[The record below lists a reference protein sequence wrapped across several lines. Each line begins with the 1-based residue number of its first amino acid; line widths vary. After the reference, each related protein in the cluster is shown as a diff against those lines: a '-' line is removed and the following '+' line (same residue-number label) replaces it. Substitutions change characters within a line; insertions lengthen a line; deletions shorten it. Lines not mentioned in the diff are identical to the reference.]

1 MKVPQFKDLPIRS
14 DAPPGSAWG
23 VFDQGARRDVL
34 GTLNFITP
42 EVVVATREEIRTGE
56 STVLNLPLHLPYHSD
71 RIGRIKTCHKLLAD
85 VFDMTACDDEVT
97 VNTQSMSQWDGLSIN
112 PTSILFQRLSY

>member
-56 STVLNLPLHLPYHSD
+56 STVLKLVLHPFIRQLLSLMQARQSSPSSALPL
-71 RIGRIKTCHKLLAD
+71 
-85 VFDMTACDDEVT
+85 
-97 VNTQSMSQWDGLSIN
+97 
-112 PTSILFQRLSY
+112 